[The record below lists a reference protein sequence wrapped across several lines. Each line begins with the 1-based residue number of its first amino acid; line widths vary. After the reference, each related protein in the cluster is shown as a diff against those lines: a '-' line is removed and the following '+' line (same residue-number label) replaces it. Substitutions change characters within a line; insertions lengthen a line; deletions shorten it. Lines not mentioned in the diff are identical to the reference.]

1 MLLNQQTLEGIA
13 SGAITLL
20 FRRWERPRVKPESS
34 FRTQAGVIGVDA
46 VDEIAEASVTDRMA
60 RQAGF
65 ESRAALFAELSKYP
79 DGQLYRIGV
88 RLAGADPR
96 VALRGNTRLSD
107 DEVEQLERKLTAMGA
122 RSKDGPWAMSILEL
136 IARQPGV
143 LAARLAKLNGM
154 ETAVFKPRVRQLK
167 ELGLTESLEIGYRL
181 SPRGEALLRRL
192 GASGKGRVPKQVPA
206 DQLIRGK

>member
-1 MLLNQQTLEGIA
+1 M
-13 SGAITLL
+13 L

-34 FRTQAGVIGVDA
+34 LRTQVGVIGVDA

-96 VALRGNTRLSD
+96 VALRETTSWAD
-107 DEVEQLERKLTAMGA
+107 DEVAMLERKLAAMGA
-122 RSKDGPWAMSILEL
+122 RSKDGPWAVAILRL
-136 IARQPGV
+136 IEQRPGV
-143 LAARLAKLNGM
+143 LAARLAKSMDM
-154 ETAVFKPRVRQLK
+154 ETGIFKPRVRQLK

-181 SPRGEALLRRL
+181 SPRGVALLRRL
-192 GASGKGRVPKQVPA
+192 NASGKG
-206 DQLIRGK
+206 GTGT

>member
-1 MLLNQQTLEGIA
+1 VLLNRPTLDGIA

-20 FRRWERPRVKPESS
+20 FRRWDRPRVKPGSS
-34 FRTQAGVIGVDA
+34 FRTQVGVIGVDA
-46 VDEIAEASVTDRMA
+46 VDDITETSLTDRMA

-65 ESRAALFAELSKYP
+65 ESRAALLAELSKYP

-96 VALRGNTRLSD
+96 VALRENASLSD
-107 DEVEQLERKLTAMGA
+107 DQVARLERKLAAMGA
-122 RSKDGPWAMSILEL
+122 RSKDGPWALSILKL
-136 IARQPGV
+136 IEQRPGI
-143 LAARLAKLNGM
+143 LAARLAKSMGM

-181 SPRGEALLRRL
+181 SARGAALLRL
-192 GASGKGRVPKQVPA
+192 LKTAGKGASSATPRT
-206 DQLIRGK
+206 